1 MANHDNKH
9 VDNTDNNLGVAGWLA
24 KYFID
29 SRLTVLIILFAF
41 LAGVTAFLITPRE
54 ENPQIIVPAANI
66 IVAKPGASPDEVE
79 QLIIKPLESILQGMR
94 GVEHTYGIAT
104 DSMGIVTVQFNV
116 GEDKEDSLVK
126 LYDHIMSN
134 VDRIPPGTEQPL
146 VKPVDVDNVPILT
159 ISLSSD
165 TADDAEL
172 RAIGNRVM
180 EVLRRV
186 DGTSVSYL
194 HGGRARMINV
204 ELDLEK
210 MKSFGVSLS
219 QITDILDVTNVRS
232 SSGNLVSN
240 NTIKQVRAGGM
251 IQNADELG
259 KLVVALFKHKPVYLS
274 SIAKITDGPAELT
287 EQHRFAAGP
296 AFTGTR
302 SLNVETPAVSIA
314 IAKRSGSNAVTVADD
329 VLAKLEE
336 VRTQLIPGNVNVNI
350 TRNDGARAD
359 DAVNI
364 LLEHLAIAIATVV
377 LLLIISLGWRAA
389 AIVTMTIPLI
399 LFITLAI
406 GYVSGQ
412 SINRITLFA
421 LILSLGLLV
430 DDSIVVIENIYRHY
444 SHGTKDRIQ
453 SAIQAVAEIGRPTNL
468 ATFSVILAFLP
479 MFWVTGMMGPYM
491 APIPFYVPVAMIISL
506 AIAYTVA
513 PWAANKWLKTSA
525 NKADAHEVDHSNGIL
540 ERFYGVI
547 FKKLA
552 ARSLNRR
559 LFLLSV
565 VALLLAVFLLPVYDQ
580 VKFKMLPKN
589 NTNTFN
595 ITIDMPESSSFENT
609 DYIAREVGD
618 IVRGNPHVTNYE
630 TTVGKAGVADFNG
643 LLRGSG
649 LNKGPHVAEVRVNL
663 TDKLNRSVSSIDIV
677 QQLRPAISALA
688 RQTGANIK
696 LVEDPPGPPVRATL
710 LAELYGPD
718 YQELRRIAKEIRQEV
733 FNNTADVVDIDDSVT
748 DDVTEYEIHIDREKS
763 ALAGIP
769 AATIIKTL
777 NTFIGGYEAGTV
789 HIPGEREPV
798 AIRFQISAASRV
810 RQSDLENI
818 FFLTAQ
824 GKKILL
830 SEIAE
835 ILQRTSDKP
844 ILHKDQVPV
853 VYVTGELASTSQVYA
868 IMKMKQYL
876 DTHPLPGGVDL
887 VQNFIS
893 GPRTGEYTLRWDGEM
908 RLTLDVF
915 RDLGAA
921 FAVALI
927 LIYLVLVGYFQSFML
942 PIIVMGAI
950 PLTMIGVF
958 PGHAIMGQYFTAT
971 SMIGFIALAG
981 VVVRNSLLLIDFI
994 IEYRLSG
1001 HSLESAVFQ
1010 AGVTR
1015 LRPILLTAVAIV
1027 LGTMVMIFDPVFGGL
1042 AVSLI
1047 FGTIASTIL
1056 TLFVIPLVYLGYC
1069 RRVSPE
1075 KPLRG

>member
-1 MANHDNKH
+1 MTDP
-9 VDNTDNNLGVAGWLA
+9 NTDKENSTGIAGKLA
-24 KYFID
+24 GYFID
-29 SRLTVLIILFAF
+29 SRLTVLIIVFAF
-41 LAGVTAFLITPRE
+41 LAGITAFLVTPRE
-54 ENPQIIVPAANI
+54 ENPQIVVPAANI

-94 GVEHTYGIAT
+94 GVEHTYGIAK
-104 DSMGIVTVQFNV
+104 DSIGVVTVQFNV

-134 VDRIPPGTEQPL
+134 IDRIPPGTEQPL
-146 VKPVDVDNVPILT
+146 VKPVDVDNVAILT

-165 TADDAEL
+165 TLDDGEL
-172 RAIGNRVM
+172 RNVGSRVM

-194 HGGRARMINV
+194 HGGRPRTINV
-204 ELDLEK
+204 ELDLAK
-210 MKSFGVSLS
+210 MKSFGVSLA
-219 QITDILDVTNVRS
+219 QITAMLDATNVRS
-232 SSGNLVSN
+232 SSGALVSK

-251 IQNADELG
+251 INNADELG
-259 KLVVALFKHKPVYLS
+259 RLVVALYKHKPVYLS
-274 SIAKITDGPAELT
+274 DIATITDGPSEIT
-287 EQHRFAAGP
+287 EQHRFAAGA
-296 AFTGTR
+296 AFTGKR
-302 SLNVETPAVSIA
+302 PLNYEVPAVSIA
-314 IAKRSGSNAVTVADD
+314 IAKRSGSNAVSVAED
-329 VLAKLEE
+329 VLAKLDE
-336 VRTQLIPGNVNVNI
+336 VRDQLIPASINVNI

-359 DAVNI
+359 DAVNV
-364 LLEHLAIAIATVV
+364 LLEHLAIAISTVV
-377 LLLIISLGWRAA
+377 LLLIFSLGWRAA

-430 DDSIVVIENIYRHY
+430 DDSIVVIENIFRHY
-444 SHGTKDRIQ
+444 SHGTKDRIR
-453 SAIQAVAEIGRPTNL
+453 SAVRAVNEIGRPTNL

-491 APIPFYVPVAMIISL
+491 APIPFYVPVAMIVSL

-513 PWAANKWLKTSA
+513 PWAANKWLKTAATDSA
-525 NKADAHEVDHSNGIL
+525 THETDHSSGLL
-540 ERFYGVI
+540 ERIYGAA

-552 ARSLNRR
+552 AKSLNRR
-559 LFLLSV
+559 LFLLAV
-565 VALLLAVFLLPVYDQ
+565 VGLLFAVFLLPVYDH

-595 ITIDMPESSSFENT
+595 ITIDMPESSSLENT
-609 DYIAREVGD
+609 DRIARQVGD
-618 IVRGNPHVTNYE
+618 IVRANPHVMNYE
-630 TTVGKAGVADFNG
+630 TTIGKSGVVDFNG

-649 LNKGPHVAEVRVNL
+649 LNKGSHVAEVRVNL
-663 TDKLNRSVSSIDIV
+663 TDKLSRKVSSIEIV
-677 QQLRPAISALA
+677 QQLRPAIAELA
-688 RQTGANIK
+688 AKTGANIK

-710 LAELYGPD
+710 LAEIYGPD
-718 YQELRRIAKEIRQEV
+718 YEELRRIAKEIRHEV
-733 FNNTADVVDIDDSVT
+733 FDNTADVVDIDDSVT
-748 DDVTEYEIHIDREKS
+748 DDVTEFEIHIDREKS

-769 AATIIKTL
+769 AARITRTL
-777 NTFIGGYEAGTV
+777 NTFIGGYAAGTV
-789 HIPGEREPV
+789 HIKGEREPV
-798 AIRFQISAASRV
+798 AIRFQIPAADRV
-810 RQSDLENI
+810 QQSDLDNI
-818 FFLTAQ
+818 FLLTAQ
-824 GKKILL
+824 GKKIRL

-835 ILQRTSDKP
+835 IREQIADKP

-853 VYVTGELASTSQVYA
+853 VYVSGELASTSQVYA

-876 DTHPLPGGVDL
+876 DAHPLPADIEL
-887 VQNFIS
+887 VQNFINA
-893 GPRTGEYTLRWDGEM
+893 PKTGEYTLRWDGEM

-915 RDLGAA
+915 RDLGTA

-981 VVVRNSLLLIDFI
+981 IVVRNSLLLIDFI
-994 IEYRLSG
+994 IEYRRAG
-1001 HSLESAVFQ
+1001 HSLEEAVLQ
-1010 AGVTR
+1010 AGITR
-1015 LRPILLTAVAIV
+1015 LRPILLTAIAIV

-1042 AVSLI
+1042 AISLI
-1047 FGTIASTIL
+1047 YGTIASTVL

>member
-1 MANHDNKH
+1 MTNPIKDEE
-9 VDNTDNNLGVAGWLA
+9 VDTGVAGKLA
-24 KYFID
+24 AYFIE
-29 SRLTVLIILFAF
+29 SRLTILIIVFAF
-41 LAGVTAFLITPRE
+41 LAGITAFLITPRE

-104 DSMGIVTVQFNV
+104 DSMGIVTVQFKV
-116 GEDKEDSLVK
+116 GEDKEDALVK

-134 VDRIPPGTEQPL
+134 IDRIPPGTEQPL
-146 VKPVDVDNVPILT
+146 IKPVDVDNVPILT

-165 TADDAEL
+165 TVDDGEL
-172 RAIGNRVM
+172 RNIGNRVM

-194 HGGRARMINV
+194 HGGRPRTINV
-204 ELDLEK
+204 ELDLKK
-210 MKSFGVSLS
+210 MKSLGVSLS
-219 QITDILDVTNVRS
+219 QITDMLDSTNVRS
-232 SSGNLVSN
+232 STGTLVNN
-240 NTIKQVRAGGM
+240 NTVKRVRAGGM
-251 IQNADELG
+251 LSNADELG
-259 KLVVALFKHKPVYLS
+259 KLVVALYKHKPVYLS
-274 SIAKITDGPAELT
+274 DIATITDGPAEIT
-287 EQHRFAAGP
+287 EQHRFAAGA
-296 AFTGTR
+296 AFTGKR
-302 SLNVETPAVSIA
+302 PLNYEVPAVSIA
-314 IAKRSGSNAVTVADD
+314 IAKRSGSNAVSVAED
-329 VLAKLEE
+329 VLAKLDE
-336 VRTQLIPGNVNVNI
+336 VREQLIPANINVNI

-359 DAVNI
+359 DAVNV
-364 LLEHLAIAIATVV
+364 LLEHLAIAISTVV
-377 LLLIISLGWRAA
+377 LLLIFSLGWRAA

-399 LFITLAI
+399 MFITLAI

-430 DDSIVVIENIYRHY
+430 DDSIVVIENIFRHY
-444 SHGTKDRIQ
+444 SHGTKDRIR
-453 SAIQAVAEIGRPTNL
+453 SAVEAVNEIGRPTNL
-468 ATFSVILAFLP
+468 ATFTVILAFLP

-491 APIPFYVPVAMIISL
+491 APIPFYVPVAMIVSL

-513 PWAANKWLKTSA
+513 PWAAKKWLKVADTKTSTHA
-525 NKADAHEVDHSNGIL
+525 TDHSNGLL
-540 ERFYGVI
+540 ERIYGAL

-552 ARSLNRR
+552 AKSLYRR
-559 LFLLSV
+559 LFLLSIV
-565 VALLLAVFLLPVYDQ
+565 GLLFAVFLLPVYDQ

-595 ITIDMPESSSFENT
+595 ITIDMPENSSLENT
-609 DYIAREVGD
+609 DRVARKLGD
-618 IVRGNPHVTNYE
+618 IVRANPHVINYE
-630 TTVGKAGVADFNG
+630 TTIGKSGVADFNG
-643 LLRGSG
+643 LLRGTG
-649 LNKGPHVAEVRVNL
+649 LNTGSHIAEIRVNL
-663 TDKLNRSVSSIDIV
+663 TDKLGRKVSSIDIV
-677 QQLRPAISALA
+677 QQLRPAVAELA
-688 RQTGANIK
+688 RETGANIK
-696 LVEDPPGPPVRATL
+696 LIEDPPGPPVRATL

-718 YQELRRIAKEIRQEV
+718 YQELRRIAKEIRHEV
-733 FNNTADVVDIDDSVT
+733 FDKTADVVDVDDSIT
-748 DDVTEYEIHIDREKS
+748 DDVTEFEIHINREKS

-769 AATIIKTL
+769 AARIIRTL

-789 HIPGEREPV
+789 HIKGEREPV
-798 AIRFQISAASRV
+798 SIRFQISAANRV
-810 RQSDLENI
+810 QQSDLDNI
-818 FFLTAQ
+818 FLLTAQ
-824 GKKILL
+824 GKKIRL

-835 ILQRTSDKP
+835 IREGLADKP

-868 IMKMKQYL
+868 VMKMKQYL
-876 DTHPLPGGVDL
+876 DTHPLPGDMEL
-887 VQNFIS
+887 VQNFINA
-893 GPRTGEYTLRWDGEM
+893 PKTGEYTLRWDGEM

-915 RDLGAA
+915 RDLGTA

-994 IEYRLSG
+994 IEYRRTG
-1001 HSLESAVFQ
+1001 HSLEQAVLQ

-1015 LRPILLTAVAIV
+1015 LRPILLTAIAIV

-1056 TLFVIPLVYLGYC
+1056 TLFVVPLVYLGYC
-1069 RRVSPE
+1069 KRISPE
-1075 KPLRG
+1075 KPLKG

>member
-1 MANHDNKH
+1 MTNNE
-9 VDNTDNNLGVAGWLA
+9 NRDNNPGVAGKLA

-29 SRLTVLIILFAF
+29 SRLTVLIIIFAF
-41 LAGVTAFLITPRE
+41 LAGITAFLITPRE

-66 IVAKPGASPDEVE
+66 IVAKPGATPDEVE

-104 DSMGIVTVQFNV
+104 DSMGVVTVQFNV

-134 VDRIPPGTEQPL
+134 IDRIPPGTEQPL
-146 VKPVDVDNVPILT
+146 VKPVDVDNVPILS

-165 TADDAEL
+165 TIDDAEL
-172 RAIGNRVM
+172 RRVGNRVM

-194 HGGRARMINV
+194 HGGRPRTINV
-204 ELDLEK
+204 ELELEK

-219 QITDILDVTNVRS
+219 QITDVLDATNVRS
-232 SSGNLVSN
+232 SSGTLVSN

-251 IQNADELG
+251 LQNADDLG
-259 KLVVALFKHKPVYLS
+259 KLVVALYKHKPVYLS
-274 SIAKITDGPAELT
+274 NIATITDGPAEIT

-296 AFTGTR
+296 AFSGIR
-302 SLNVETPAVSIA
+302 PLNYEIPAVSIA
-314 IAKRSGSNAVTVADD
+314 IAKRSGSNAVTVAED
-329 VLAKLEE
+329 VLAKLDEI
-336 VRTQLIPGNVNVNI
+336 RSQLIPADINVNV

-359 DAVNI
+359 AAVNI

-377 LLLIISLGWRAA
+377 LLLIVSIGWRAA

-406 GYVSGQ
+406 GYVADQ

-444 SHGTKDRIQ
+444 SHGTEDRIR
-453 SAIQAVAEIGRPTNL
+453 SAIHAVSEIGRPTNL
-468 ATFSVILAFLP
+468 ATFAVILAFLP

-491 APIPFYVPVAMIISL
+491 APIPFYVPVAMIVSL

-525 NKADAHEVDHSNGIL
+525 DGKSSHEVDHSNGIP
-540 ERFYGVI
+540 ERVYGAI
-547 FKKLA
+547 FKTLA
-552 ARSLNRR
+552 AKPLNRR
-559 LFLLSV
+559 LFLLAV

-595 ITIDMPESSSFENT
+595 ITIDMPESSSLENT
-609 DYIAREVGD
+609 DSVAWRVGD
-618 IVRGNPHVTNYE
+618 IVRDNPHVINYE
-630 TTVGKAGVADFNG
+630 TTIGKTGVADFNG
-643 LLRGSG
+643 LLRGTG
-649 LNKGPHVAEVRVNL
+649 LNKGAHVAEVRVNL
-663 TDKLNRSVSSIDIV
+663 TDKLSRSVSSIDIV
-677 QQLRPAISALA
+677 QQLRPAILDLA
-688 RQTGANIK
+688 TITGANIK

-718 YQELRRIAKEIRQEV
+718 YDELRRIAKEIRKEV
-733 FNNTADVVDIDDSVT
+733 FDNTADVVDVDDSVT
-748 DDVTEYEIHIDREKS
+748 DDVTEYEIHINREKS

-769 AATIIKTL
+769 AARIIRAL
-777 NTFIGGYEAGTV
+777 NTFIGGFEAGTV
-789 HIPGEREPV
+789 HIAGEREPV
-798 AIRFQISAASRV
+798 AIRFQISASNRV
-810 RQSDLENI
+810 QQTDLENI

-824 GKKILL
+824 GKKIQL

-835 ILQRTSDKP
+835 VRERIADKP

-868 IMKMKQYL
+868 IMKMKNYL
-876 DTHPLPGGVDL
+876 DTHPLPGGIDL
-887 VQNFIS
+887 VQNFVS
-893 GPRTGEYTLRWDGEM
+893 GPKTGEYTLRWDGEM

-994 IEYRLSG
+994 IEYRRSG
-1001 HSLESAVFQ
+1001 HALEQAVFQ
-1010 AGVTR
+1010 AGITR
-1015 LRPILLTAVAIV
+1015 LRPILLTAIAIV

-1047 FGTIASTIL
+1047 FGTVASTIL

-1069 RRVSPE
+1069 RRISPD

>member
-1 MANHDNKH
+1 MTNNE
-9 VDNTDNNLGVAGWLA
+9 NIDNNLGVAGKLA
-24 KYFID
+24 KFFID
-29 SRLTVLIILFAF
+29 SRLTVLIIIFAF
-41 LAGVTAFLITPRE
+41 LAGITAFLITPRE

-66 IVAKPGASPDEVE
+66 IVAKPGATPDEVE

-104 DSMGIVTVQFNV
+104 DSMGVVTVQFNV

-134 VDRIPPGTEQPL
+134 IDRIPPGTEQPL

-165 TADDAEL
+165 TIDDGEL
-172 RAIGNRVM
+172 RRVGNRVM

-194 HGGRARMINV
+194 HGGRPRTINV
-204 ELDLEK
+204 ELELDK
-210 MKSFGVSLS
+210 MKSLGVSLS
-219 QITDILDVTNVRS
+219 QITDILDATNVRS
-232 SSGNLVSN
+232 SSGTLVKN
-240 NTIKQVRAGGM
+240 NTVRQVRAGGM
-251 IQNADELG
+251 LQNADDLG
-259 KLVVALFKHKPVYLS
+259 KLVVALYKHKPVYLGD
-274 SIAKITDGPAELT
+274 IATITDGPAEIT

-296 AFTGTR
+296 AFSGTR
-302 SLNVETPAVSIA
+302 PLNYESPAVSIA
-314 IAKRSGSNAVTVADD
+314 IAKRSGSNAVTVAED
-329 VLAKLEE
+329 VLKKLDEIHS
-336 VRTQLIPGNVNVNI
+336 QIIPAGINVNI
-350 TRNDGARAD
+350 TRDDGARANA
-359 DAVNI
+359 AVNI

-406 GYVSGQ
+406 GYVADQ

-444 SHGTKDRIQ
+444 SHGTKDRMR
-453 SAIQAVAEIGRPTNL
+453 SAIHAVSEIGRPTNL
-468 ATFSVILAFLP
+468 ATFAVILAFLP

-491 APIPFYVPVAMIISL
+491 APIPFYVPVAMIVSL

-525 NKADAHEVDHSNGIL
+525 DAASSHAIDHSNGVP
-540 ERFYGVI
+540 ERLYGAI

-552 ARSLNRR
+552 AKPLNRR
-559 LFLLSV
+559 LFLLAV

-595 ITIDMPESSSFENT
+595 ITIDMPESSSLENT
-609 DYIAREVGD
+609 DRVARLVGD
-618 IVRGNPHVTNYE
+618 IVRGNPHVINYE
-630 TTVGKAGVADFNG
+630 TTIGKSGVADFNG

-649 LNKGPHVAEVRVNL
+649 LNKGAHVAEVRVNL

-677 QQLRPAISALA
+677 QQLRPAILDLA
-688 RQTGANIK
+688 TKTGANIK

-718 YQELRRIAKEIRQEV
+718 YEELRRIAKEIRQEV
-733 FNNTADVVDIDDSVT
+733 FNNTADVVDVDDSVT
-748 DDVTEYEIHIDREKS
+748 DDVTEYEIHINREKS

-769 AATIIKTL
+769 AARITRAL
-777 NTFIGGYEAGTV
+777 NTFIGGFSAGTV

-798 AIRFQISAASRV
+798 AIRFQISASNRV
-810 RQSDLENI
+810 QQSDLENI

-824 GKKILL
+824 GKKIQL

-835 ILQRTSDKP
+835 VRERIADKP
-844 ILHKDQVPV
+844 IFHKDQVPV
-853 VYVTGELASTSQVYA
+853 VYVTGELASTSQIYA
-868 IMKMKQYL
+868 IMKMKNYL
-876 DTHPLPGGVDL
+876 DSHPLPGGIDL

-893 GPRTGEYTLRWDGEM
+893 GPKTGEYTLRWDGEM

-981 VVVRNSLLLIDFI
+981 IVVRNSLLLIDFI
-994 IEYRLSG
+994 IEYRRAG
-1001 HSLESAVFQ
+1001 HSLEKAVFQ

-1015 LRPILLTAVAIV
+1015 LRPILLTAIAIV

-1047 FGTIASTIL
+1047 FGTVASTIL

>member
-1 MANHDNKH
+1 MTNNE
-9 VDNTDNNLGVAGWLA
+9 NRDNNPGVAGKLA

-29 SRLTVLIILFAF
+29 SRLTVLIIIFAF
-41 LAGVTAFLITPRE
+41 LAGITAFLITPRE

-66 IVAKPGASPDEVE
+66 IVAKPGATPDEVE

-104 DSMGIVTVQFNV
+104 DSMGVVTVQFNV

-134 VDRIPPGTEQPL
+134 IDRIPPGTEQPL
-146 VKPVDVDNVPILT
+146 VKPVDVDNVPILS

-165 TADDAEL
+165 TIDDAEL
-172 RAIGNRVM
+172 RRVGNRVM

-194 HGGRARMINV
+194 HGGRPRTINV
-204 ELDLEK
+204 ELELEK

-219 QITDILDVTNVRS
+219 QITDVLDATNVRS
-232 SSGNLVSN
+232 SSGTLVSN
-240 NTIKQVRAGGM
+240 NTVRQVRAGGM
-251 IQNADELG
+251 LQNADDLG
-259 KLVVALFKHKPVYLS
+259 KLVVALYKHKPVYLS
-274 SIAKITDGPAELT
+274 NIATITDGPAEIT

-296 AFTGTR
+296 AFSGIR
-302 SLNVETPAVSIA
+302 PLNYEIPAVSIA
-314 IAKRSGSNAVTVADD
+314 IAKRSGSNAVTVAED
-329 VLAKLEE
+329 VLAKLDEI
-336 VRTQLIPGNVNVNI
+336 RSQLIPADINVNV

-359 DAVNI
+359 AAVNI

-377 LLLIISLGWRAA
+377 LLLIVSIGWRAA

-406 GYVSGQ
+406 GYVADQ

-444 SHGTKDRIQ
+444 SHGTEDRIR
-453 SAIQAVAEIGRPTNL
+453 SAIHAVSEIGRPTNL
-468 ATFSVILAFLP
+468 ATFAVILAFLP

-491 APIPFYVPVAMIISL
+491 APIPFYVPVAMIVSL

-525 NKADAHEVDHSNGIL
+525 DGKSSHEVDHSNGIP
-540 ERFYGVI
+540 ERVYGAI
-547 FKKLA
+547 FKTLA
-552 ARSLNRR
+552 AKPLNRR
-559 LFLLSV
+559 LFLLAV

-595 ITIDMPESSSFENT
+595 ITIDMPESSSLENT
-609 DYIAREVGD
+609 DSVARRVGD
-618 IVRGNPHVTNYE
+618 IVRDNPHVINYE
-630 TTVGKAGVADFNG
+630 TTIGKTGVADFNG
-643 LLRGSG
+643 LLRGTG
-649 LNKGPHVAEVRVNL
+649 LIKGAHVAEVRVNL
-663 TDKLNRSVSSIDIV
+663 TDKLSRSVSSIDIV
-677 QQLRPAISALA
+677 QQLRPAILDLA
-688 RQTGANIK
+688 TITGANIK

-718 YQELRRIAKEIRQEV
+718 YDELRRIAKEIRKEV
-733 FNNTADVVDIDDSVT
+733 FDNTADVVDVDDSVT
-748 DDVTEYEIHIDREKS
+748 DDVTEYEIHINREKS

-769 AATIIKTL
+769 AARIIRAL
-777 NTFIGGYEAGTV
+777 NTFIGGFEAGTV
-789 HIPGEREPV
+789 HIAGEREPV
-798 AIRFQISAASRV
+798 AIRFQISASNRV
-810 RQSDLENI
+810 QQTDLENI

-824 GKKILL
+824 GKKIQL

-835 ILQRTSDKP
+835 VRERIADKP

-868 IMKMKQYL
+868 IMKMKNYL
-876 DTHPLPGGVDL
+876 DTHPLPGGIDL
-887 VQNFIS
+887 VQNFVS
-893 GPRTGEYTLRWDGEM
+893 GPKTGEYTLRWDGEM

-994 IEYRLSG
+994 IEYRRSG
-1001 HSLESAVFQ
+1001 HGLEQAVFQ
-1010 AGVTR
+1010 AGITR
-1015 LRPILLTAVAIV
+1015 LRPILLTAIAIV

-1047 FGTIASTIL
+1047 FGTVASTIL

-1069 RRVSPE
+1069 RRISPD

>member
-1 MANHDNKH
+1 MANPINDKEI
-9 VDNTDNNLGVAGWLA
+9 NTGIAGKLA
-24 KYFID
+24 GYFID
-29 SRLTVLIILFAF
+29 SRLTILIIVFAF
-41 LAGVTAFLITPRE
+41 LAGITAFLITPRE

-104 DSMGIVTVQFNV
+104 DSMGIVTVQFKV
-116 GEDKEDSLVK
+116 GEDKEDALVK

-134 VDRIPPGTEQPL
+134 IDRIPPGTEQPL

-165 TADDAEL
+165 TVDDGEL
-172 RAIGNRVM
+172 RNIGNRVM

-194 HGGRARMINV
+194 HGGRPRTINV
-204 ELDLEK
+204 ELDLKK
-210 MKSFGVSLS
+210 MKSLGVSLS
-219 QITDILDVTNVRS
+219 QITDMLDATNVRS
-232 SSGNLVSN
+232 SSGTLVSQ
-240 NTIKQVRAGGM
+240 NTVKRVRAGGM
-251 IQNADELG
+251 LNNADELS
-259 KLVVALFKHKPVYLS
+259 KLVVALYKHKPVYLS
-274 SIAKITDGPAELT
+274 DIASITDGPAEIT
-287 EQHRFAAGP
+287 EQHRFAAGA
-296 AFTGTR
+296 AFTGKR
-302 SLNVETPAVSIA
+302 PLNYEVPAVTIA
-314 IAKRSGSNAVTVADD
+314 IAKRSGSNAVSVAED
-329 VLAKLEE
+329 VLAKLDE
-336 VRTQLIPGNVNVNI
+336 VREQLIPANINVNI

-359 DAVNI
+359 DAVNV
-364 LLEHLAIAIATVV
+364 LLEHLAIAISTVV
-377 LLLIISLGWRAA
+377 LLLIFSLGWRAA

-399 LFITLAI
+399 MFITLAI

-430 DDSIVVIENIYRHY
+430 DDSIVVIENIFRHY
-444 SHGTKDRIQ
+444 SQGTKDRIR
-453 SAIQAVAEIGRPTNL
+453 SAIDAVNEIGRPTNL
-468 ATFSVILAFLP
+468 ATFTVILAFLP

-491 APIPFYVPVAMIISL
+491 APIPFYVPVAMIVSL

-513 PWAANKWLKTSA
+513 PWAANKWLKVSDTKTST
-525 NKADAHEVDHSNGIL
+525 HETDHSNGLL
-540 ERFYGVI
+540 ERIYGAM

-552 ARSLNRR
+552 AKSLYRR

-565 VALLLAVFLLPVYDQ
+565 VGLLFAVFLLPVYDQ

-595 ITIDMPESSSFENT
+595 ITIDMPENSSLENT
-609 DYIAREVGD
+609 DRVARKLGD
-618 IVRGNPHVTNYE
+618 IVRTNPHVINYE
-630 TTVGKAGVADFNG
+630 TTIGKSGVADFNG
-643 LLRGSG
+643 LLRGTG
-649 LNKGPHVAEVRVNL
+649 LNKGSHVAELRVNL
-663 TDKLNRSVSSIDIV
+663 TDKLGRKVSSIDIV
-677 QQLRPAISALA
+677 QQLRPAVAELA
-688 RQTGANIK
+688 TETGANIK

-718 YQELRRIAKEIRQEV
+718 YEELRRIAKEIRHEV
-733 FNNTADVVDIDDSVT
+733 FDNTADVVDIDDSVT
-748 DDVTEYEIHIDREKS
+748 DDVTEFEIHINREKS

-769 AATIIKTL
+769 AARIIRTL

-789 HIPGEREPV
+789 HIKGEREPV
-798 AIRFQISAASRV
+798 AIRFQISAANRV
-810 RQSDLENI
+810 QQSDLDNI
-818 FFLTAQ
+818 FLLTAQ
-824 GKKILL
+824 GKKIRL

-835 ILQRTSDKP
+835 IREHIADKP

-853 VYVTGELASTSQVYA
+853 VYVSGELASTSQVYA
-868 IMKMKQYL
+868 VMKMKQYL
-876 DTHPLPGGVDL
+876 DTHPLPGDIEL
-887 VQNFIS
+887 VQNFINA
-893 GPRTGEYTLRWDGEM
+893 PITGEYTLRWDGEM

-994 IEYRLSG
+994 IEYRRAG
-1001 HSLESAVFQ
+1001 HSLEQAVLQ

-1015 LRPILLTAVAIV
+1015 LRPILLTAIAIV

-1056 TLFVIPLVYLGYC
+1056 TLFVVPLVYLGYC
-1069 RRVSPE
+1069 KRISPE
-1075 KPLRG
+1075 KPLKG

>member
-1 MANHDNKH
+1 MTNNENK
-9 VDNTDNNLGVAGWLA
+9 DNNPGVAGKLA

-29 SRLTVLIILFAF
+29 SRLTVLIIIFAF
-41 LAGVTAFLITPRE
+41 LAGITAFLITPRE

-66 IVAKPGASPDEVE
+66 IVAKPGATPDEVE

-104 DSMGIVTVQFNV
+104 DSMGVVTVQFNV

-134 VDRIPPGTEQPL
+134 IDRIPPGTEQPL
-146 VKPVDVDNVPILT
+146 VKPVDVDNVPILS

-165 TADDAEL
+165 TIDDAEL
-172 RAIGNRVM
+172 RRVGNRVM

-194 HGGRARMINV
+194 HGGRPRTINV
-204 ELDLEK
+204 ELELEK

-219 QITDILDVTNVRS
+219 QITDVLDATNVRS
-232 SSGNLVSN
+232 SSGTLVSN

-251 IQNADELG
+251 LQNADDLG
-259 KLVVALFKHKPVYLS
+259 KLVVALYKHKPVYLS
-274 SIAKITDGPAELT
+274 NIATITDGPAEIT

-296 AFTGTR
+296 AFSGIR
-302 SLNVETPAVSIA
+302 PLNYEIPAVSIA
-314 IAKRSGSNAVTVADD
+314 IAKRSGSNAVTVAED
-329 VLAKLEE
+329 VLAKLDEI
-336 VRTQLIPGNVNVNI
+336 RSQLIPADINVNV

-359 DAVNI
+359 AAVNI

-377 LLLIISLGWRAA
+377 LLLIISIGWRAA

-406 GYVSGQ
+406 GYVAGQ

-444 SHGTKDRIQ
+444 SHGTENRIR
-453 SAIQAVAEIGRPTNL
+453 SAIHAVSEIGRPTNL
-468 ATFSVILAFLP
+468 ATFAVILAFLP

-491 APIPFYVPVAMIISL
+491 APIPFYVPVAMIVSL

-525 NKADAHEVDHSNGIL
+525 DGKSSHEVDHSNGIP
-540 ERFYGVI
+540 ERLYGAA
-547 FKKLA
+547 FKTLA
-552 ARSLNRR
+552 AKPLNRR
-559 LFLLSV
+559 LFLLAV

-595 ITIDMPESSSFENT
+595 ITIDMPESSSLENT
-609 DYIAREVGD
+609 DSVARRVGD
-618 IVRGNPHVTNYE
+618 IVRDNPHVINYE
-630 TTVGKAGVADFNG
+630 TTIGKTGVADFNG
-643 LLRGSG
+643 LLRGTG
-649 LNKGPHVAEVRVNL
+649 LNKGAHVAEVRVNL
-663 TDKLNRSVSSIDIV
+663 TDKLSRSVSSIDIV
-677 QQLRPAISALA
+677 QQLRPAILDLA
-688 RQTGANIK
+688 TITGANIK

-718 YQELRRIAKEIRQEV
+718 YEELRRIAKEIRKEV
-733 FNNTADVVDIDDSVT
+733 FDNTADVVDVDDSVT
-748 DDVTEYEIHIDREKS
+748 DDVTEYEIHINREKS

-769 AATIIKTL
+769 AARIIRAL
-777 NTFIGGYEAGTV
+777 NTFIGGFEAGTV
-789 HIPGEREPV
+789 HIAGEREPV
-798 AIRFQISAASRV
+798 AIRFQISASNRV
-810 RQSDLENI
+810 QQTDLENI

-824 GKKILL
+824 GKKIQL

-835 ILQRTSDKP
+835 VRERIADKP
-844 ILHKDQVPV
+844 IFHKDQVPV

-868 IMKMKQYL
+868 IMKMKNYL
-876 DTHPLPGGVDL
+876 DTHPLPGGIDL
-887 VQNFIS
+887 VQNFVS
-893 GPRTGEYTLRWDGEM
+893 GPKTGEYTLRWDGEM

-994 IEYRLSG
+994 IEYRRSG
-1001 HSLESAVFQ
+1001 HGLEQAVFQ
-1010 AGVTR
+1010 AGITR
-1015 LRPILLTAVAIV
+1015 LRPILLTAIAIV

-1047 FGTIASTIL
+1047 FGTVASTIL

-1069 RRVSPE
+1069 RRISPD

>member
-1 MANHDNKH
+1 MTKNDNI
-9 VDNTDNNLGVAGWLA
+9 DNNPGIAGQLA

-29 SRLTVLIILFAF
+29 SRLTVLIIIFAF
-41 LAGVTAFLITPRE
+41 LAGITAFLITPRE

-104 DSMGIVTVQFNV
+104 DSMGVVTVQFNV

-134 VDRIPPGTEQPL
+134 IDRIPPGTEQPL

-165 TADDAEL
+165 TIEDGEL
-172 RAIGNRVM
+172 RRVGNRVM

-194 HGGRARMINV
+194 HGGRPRTINV
-204 ELDLEK
+204 ELELDK

-219 QITDILDVTNVRS
+219 QITDVLDATNVRS
-232 SSGNLVSN
+232 SSGTLVSN
-240 NTIKQVRAGGM
+240 NTVKQVRAGGM
-251 IQNADELG
+251 LQNADDLG
-259 KLVVALFKHKPVYLS
+259 KLVVALYQHKPVYLS
-274 SIAKITDGPAELT
+274 DIATITDGPAEIT
-287 EQHRFAAGP
+287 QQHRFAAGP
-296 AFTGTR
+296 AFSGTR
-302 SLNVETPAVSIA
+302 PLNYETPAVSIA
-314 IAKRSGSNAVTVADD
+314 IAKRSGSNAVTVAED
-329 VLAKLEE
+329 VLEKLDEI
-336 VRTQLIPGNVNVNI
+336 RSQIIPADINVNI

-359 DAVNI
+359 AAVNT

-377 LLLIISLGWRAA
+377 LLLIFSLGWRAA

-406 GYVSGQ
+406 GYVADQ

-444 SHGTKDRIQ
+444 SHGTKDRIR
-453 SAIQAVAEIGRPTNL
+453 SAIHAVSEIGRPTNL
-468 ATFSVILAFLP
+468 ATFAVILAFLP

-491 APIPFYVPVAMIISL
+491 APIPFYVPVAMIVSL
-506 AIAYTVA
+506 VIAYTVA

-525 NKADAHEVDHSNGIL
+525 DGKSSHEVDHSNGVP
-540 ERFYGVI
+540 ERLYGAI
-547 FKKLA
+547 FKTLA
-552 ARSLNRR
+552 AKPLNRR
-559 LFLLSV
+559 LFLLAV

-595 ITIDMPESSSFENT
+595 ITIDMPESSSLENT
-609 DYIAREVGD
+609 DRIARLVGD
-618 IVRGNPHVTNYE
+618 IVRGNPHVINYE
-630 TTVGKAGVADFNG
+630 TTIGKSGVADFNG

-649 LNKGPHVAEVRVNL
+649 LNKGAHIAEVRVNL
-663 TDKLNRSVSSIDIV
+663 TDKLSRSVSSIDIV
-677 QQLRPAISALA
+677 QQLRPAILDLA
-688 RQTGANIK
+688 TTTGANIK

-718 YQELRRIAKEIRQEV
+718 YEQLRRIAKEIRQQV
-733 FNNTADVVDIDDSVT
+733 FDNTADVVDVDDSVT
-748 DDVTEYEIHIDREKS
+748 DDVTEYEIHINREKS

-769 AATIIKTL
+769 AARITRAL
-777 NTFIGGYEAGTV
+777 NTFIGGFEAGTV

-798 AIRFQISAASRV
+798 AIRFQISASNRV
-810 RQSDLENI
+810 QQADLENI

-824 GKKILL
+824 GKKIQL

-835 ILQRTSDKP
+835 VHERIADKP

-853 VYVTGELASTSQVYA
+853 VYVTGELASTSQIYA
-868 IMKMKQYL
+868 IMKMKKYL
-876 DTHPLPGGVDL
+876 DTHPLPGGIDL
-887 VQNFIS
+887 VQNFVS
-893 GPRTGEYTLRWDGEM
+893 GPKTGEYTLRWDGEM

-921 FAVALI
+921 FAVALV

-981 VVVRNSLLLIDFI
+981 IVVRNSLLLIDFI
-994 IEYRLSG
+994 IEYRRAG
-1001 HSLESAVFQ
+1001 HSLEEAVFQ

-1015 LRPILLTAVAIV
+1015 LRPILLTAIAIV

-1047 FGTIASTIL
+1047 FGTVASTIL

>member
-1 MANHDNKH
+1 MTKNDNI
-9 VDNTDNNLGVAGWLA
+9 DNNPGIAGQLA

-29 SRLTVLIILFAF
+29 SRLTVLIIIFAF
-41 LAGVTAFLITPRE
+41 LAGITAFLITPRE

-104 DSMGIVTVQFNV
+104 DSMGVVTVQFNV

-134 VDRIPPGTEQPL
+134 IDRIPPGTEQPL

-165 TADDAEL
+165 TIEDGEL
-172 RAIGNRVM
+172 RRVGNRVM

-194 HGGRARMINV
+194 HGGRPRTINV
-204 ELDLEK
+204 ELELDK

-219 QITDILDVTNVRS
+219 QITDVLDATNVRS
-232 SSGNLVSN
+232 SSGTLVSK
-240 NTIKQVRAGGM
+240 NTVKQVRAGGM
-251 IQNADELG
+251 LQNADDLG
-259 KLVVALFKHKPVYLS
+259 KLVVALYQHKPVYLS
-274 SIAKITDGPAELT
+274 DIASITDGPAEIT
-287 EQHRFAAGP
+287 QQHRFAAGP
-296 AFTGTR
+296 AFSGTR
-302 SLNVETPAVSIA
+302 PLNYETPAVSIA
-314 IAKRSGSNAVTVADD
+314 IAKRSGSNAVTVAED
-329 VLAKLEE
+329 VLEKLDEI
-336 VRTQLIPGNVNVNI
+336 RSQIIPADINVNI

-359 DAVNI
+359 AAVNT

-377 LLLIISLGWRAA
+377 LLLIFSLGWRAA

-406 GYVSGQ
+406 GYVADQ

-444 SHGTKDRIQ
+444 SHGTKDRIR
-453 SAIQAVAEIGRPTNL
+453 SAIHAVSEIGRPTNL
-468 ATFSVILAFLP
+468 ATFAVILAFLP

-491 APIPFYVPVAMIISL
+491 APIPFYVPVAMIVSL

-525 NKADAHEVDHSNGIL
+525 DGKSSHEVDHSNGVP
-540 ERFYGVI
+540 ERLYGAI
-547 FKKLA
+547 FKTLA
-552 ARSLNRR
+552 AKPLNRR
-559 LFLLSV
+559 LFLLAV

-595 ITIDMPESSSFENT
+595 ITIDMPESSSLENT
-609 DYIAREVGD
+609 DRIARLVGD
-618 IVRGNPHVTNYE
+618 IVRGNPHVINYE
-630 TTVGKAGVADFNG
+630 TTIGKSGVADFNG

-649 LNKGPHVAEVRVNL
+649 LNKGAHIAEVRVNL
-663 TDKLNRSVSSIDIV
+663 TDKLSRSVSSIDIV
-677 QQLRPAISALA
+677 QQLRPAILDLA
-688 RQTGANIK
+688 TTTGANIK

-718 YQELRRIAKEIRQEV
+718 YEQLRRIAKEIRQQV
-733 FNNTADVVDIDDSVT
+733 FDNTADVVDVDDSVT
-748 DDVTEYEIHIDREKS
+748 DDVTEYEIHINREKS

-769 AATIIKTL
+769 AARITRAL
-777 NTFIGGYEAGTV
+777 NTFIGGFEAGTV

-798 AIRFQISAASRV
+798 AIRFQISASNRV
-810 RQSDLENI
+810 QQADLENI

-824 GKKILL
+824 GKKIQL

-835 ILQRTSDKP
+835 VRERIADKP

-868 IMKMKQYL
+868 IMKMKKYL
-876 DTHPLPGGVDL
+876 DTHPLPGGIDL
-887 VQNFIS
+887 VQNFVS
-893 GPRTGEYTLRWDGEM
+893 GPKTGEYTLRWDGEM

-921 FAVALI
+921 FAVALV

-981 VVVRNSLLLIDFI
+981 IVVRNSLLLIDFI
-994 IEYRLSG
+994 IEYRRAG
-1001 HSLESAVFQ
+1001 HSLEEAVFQ

-1015 LRPILLTAVAIV
+1015 LRPILLTAIAIV

-1047 FGTIASTIL
+1047 FGTVASTIL

>member
-1 MANHDNKH
+1 MTNNE
-9 VDNTDNNLGVAGWLA
+9 NRDNNPGVAGKLA

-29 SRLTVLIILFAF
+29 SRLTVLIIIFAF
-41 LAGVTAFLITPRE
+41 LAGITAFLITPRE

-66 IVAKPGASPDEVE
+66 IVAKPGATPDEVE

-104 DSMGIVTVQFNV
+104 DSMGVVTVQFNV

-134 VDRIPPGTEQPL
+134 IDRIPPGTEQPL
-146 VKPVDVDNVPILT
+146 VKPVDVDNVPILS

-165 TADDAEL
+165 TIDDAEL
-172 RAIGNRVM
+172 RRVGNRVM

-194 HGGRARMINV
+194 HGGRPRTINV
-204 ELDLEK
+204 ELELEK

-219 QITDILDVTNVRS
+219 QITDVLDATNVRS
-232 SSGNLVSN
+232 SSGTLVSN
-240 NTIKQVRAGGM
+240 NTVRQVRAGGM
-251 IQNADELG
+251 LQNADDLG
-259 KLVVALFKHKPVYLS
+259 KLVVALYKHKPVYLS
-274 SIAKITDGPAELT
+274 NIATITDGPAEIT

-296 AFTGTR
+296 AFSGIR
-302 SLNVETPAVSIA
+302 PLNYEIPAVSIA
-314 IAKRSGSNAVTVADD
+314 IAKRSGSNAVTVAED
-329 VLAKLEE
+329 VLAKLDEI
-336 VRTQLIPGNVNVNI
+336 RSQLIPADINVNV

-359 DAVNI
+359 AAVNI

-377 LLLIISLGWRAA
+377 LLLIVSIGWRAA

-406 GYVSGQ
+406 GYVADQ

-444 SHGTKDRIQ
+444 SHGTEDRIR
-453 SAIQAVAEIGRPTNL
+453 SAIHAVSEIGRPTNL
-468 ATFSVILAFLP
+468 ATFAVILAFLP

-491 APIPFYVPVAMIISL
+491 APIPFYVPVAMIVSL

-525 NKADAHEVDHSNGIL
+525 DGKSSHEVDHSNGIP
-540 ERFYGVI
+540 ERVYGAI
-547 FKKLA
+547 FKTLA
-552 ARSLNRR
+552 AKPLNRR
-559 LFLLSV
+559 LFLLAV

-595 ITIDMPESSSFENT
+595 ITIGMPESSSLEYT
-609 DYIAREVGD
+609 DSVARRVGD
-618 IVRGNPHVTNYE
+618 IVRDNPHVINYE
-630 TTVGKAGVADFNG
+630 TTIGKTGVADFNG
-643 LLRGSG
+643 LLRGTG
-649 LNKGPHVAEVRVNL
+649 LIKGAHVAEVRVNL
-663 TDKLNRSVSSIDIV
+663 TDKLSRSVSSIDIV
-677 QQLRPAISALA
+677 QQLRPAILDLA
-688 RQTGANIK
+688 TITGANIK

-718 YQELRRIAKEIRQEV
+718 YDELRRIAKEIRKEV
-733 FNNTADVVDIDDSVT
+733 FDNTADVVDVDDSVT
-748 DDVTEYEIHIDREKS
+748 DDVTEYEIHINREKS

-769 AATIIKTL
+769 AARIIRAL
-777 NTFIGGYEAGTV
+777 NTFIGGFEAGTV
-789 HIPGEREPV
+789 HIAGEREPV
-798 AIRFQISAASRV
+798 AIRFQISASNRV
-810 RQSDLENI
+810 QQTDLENI

-824 GKKILL
+824 GKKIQL

-835 ILQRTSDKP
+835 VRERIADKP

-868 IMKMKQYL
+868 IMKMKNYL
-876 DTHPLPGGVDL
+876 DTHPLPGGIDL
-887 VQNFIS
+887 VQNFVS
-893 GPRTGEYTLRWDGEM
+893 GPKTGEYTLRWDGEM

-994 IEYRLSG
+994 IEYRRSG
-1001 HSLESAVFQ
+1001 HGLEQAVFQ
-1010 AGVTR
+1010 AGITR
-1015 LRPILLTAVAIV
+1015 LRPILLTAIAIV

-1047 FGTIASTIL
+1047 FGTVASTIL

-1069 RRVSPE
+1069 RRISPD

>member
-1 MANHDNKH
+1 MTKNDNI
-9 VDNTDNNLGVAGWLA
+9 DSNPGIAGQLA

-29 SRLTVLIILFAF
+29 SRLTVLIIIFAF
-41 LAGVTAFLITPRE
+41 LAGITAFLITPRE

-104 DSMGIVTVQFNV
+104 DSMGVVTVQFNV

-134 VDRIPPGTEQPL
+134 MDRIPPGTEQPL
-146 VKPVDVDNVPILT
+146 VKPVDVDNVPVLT

-165 TADDAEL
+165 TIEDGEL
-172 RAIGNRVM
+172 RRVGNRVM

-194 HGGRARMINV
+194 HGGRPRTINV
-204 ELDLEK
+204 ELELDK

-219 QITDILDVTNVRS
+219 QITDVLDATNVRS
-232 SSGNLVSN
+232 SSGTLVSK
-240 NTIKQVRAGGM
+240 NTVKQVRAGGM
-251 IQNADELG
+251 LQNADDLG
-259 KLVVALFKHKPVYLS
+259 KLVVALYQHKPVYLS
-274 SIAKITDGPAELT
+274 DIASITDGPAEIT
-287 EQHRFAAGP
+287 QQHRFAAGP
-296 AFTGTR
+296 AFSGTR
-302 SLNVETPAVSIA
+302 PLNYETPAVSIA
-314 IAKRSGSNAVTVADD
+314 IAKRSGSNAVTVAED
-329 VLAKLEE
+329 VLEKLDEI
-336 VRTQLIPGNVNVNI
+336 RSQIIPADINVNI

-359 DAVNI
+359 AAVNT

-377 LLLIISLGWRAA
+377 LLLIFSLGWRAA

-406 GYVSGQ
+406 GYVADQ

-444 SHGTKDRIQ
+444 SHGTKDRIR
-453 SAIQAVAEIGRPTNL
+453 SAIHAVSEIGRPTNL
-468 ATFSVILAFLP
+468 ATFAVILAFLP

-491 APIPFYVPVAMIISL
+491 APIPFYVPVAMIVSL
-506 AIAYTVA
+506 VIAYTVA

-525 NKADAHEVDHSNGIL
+525 DGKSSHEVDHSNGVP
-540 ERFYGVI
+540 ERLYGAI
-547 FKKLA
+547 FKTLA
-552 ARSLNRR
+552 AKPLNRR
-559 LFLLSV
+559 LFLLAV

-595 ITIDMPESSSFENT
+595 ITIDMPESSSLENT
-609 DYIAREVGD
+609 DRVARLVGD
-618 IVRGNPHVTNYE
+618 IVRGNPHVINYE
-630 TTVGKAGVADFNG
+630 TTIGKSGVADFNG

-649 LNKGPHVAEVRVNL
+649 LNKGAHVAEVRVNL
-663 TDKLNRSVSSIDIV
+663 TDKLSRSVSSIDIV
-677 QQLRPAISALA
+677 QQLRPAILDLA
-688 RQTGANIK
+688 TTTGANIK

-718 YQELRRIAKEIRQEV
+718 YEQLRRIAKEIRQQV
-733 FNNTADVVDIDDSVT
+733 FDNTADVVDVDDSVT
-748 DDVTEYEIHIDREKS
+748 DDVTEYEIHINREKS

-769 AATIIKTL
+769 AARITRAL
-777 NTFIGGYEAGTV
+777 NTFIGGFEAGTV

-798 AIRFQISAASRV
+798 AIRFQISASNRV
-810 RQSDLENI
+810 QQADLENI

-824 GKKILL
+824 GKKIQL

-835 ILQRTSDKP
+835 VHERIADKP

-868 IMKMKQYL
+868 IMKMKKYL
-876 DTHPLPGGVDL
+876 DTHPLPGGIDL
-887 VQNFIS
+887 VQNFVS
-893 GPRTGEYTLRWDGEM
+893 GPKTGEYTLRWDGEM

-921 FAVALI
+921 FAVALV

-981 VVVRNSLLLIDFI
+981 IVVRNSLLLIDFI
-994 IEYRLSG
+994 IEYRRAG
-1001 HSLESAVFQ
+1001 HSLEEAVFQ

-1015 LRPILLTAVAIV
+1015 LRPILLTAIAIV

-1047 FGTIASTIL
+1047 FGTVASTIL

>member
-1 MANHDNKH
+1 MTNNENK
-9 VDNTDNNLGVAGWLA
+9 DNNLGVAGKLA

-29 SRLTVLIILFAF
+29 SRLTVLIIIFAF
-41 LAGVTAFLITPRE
+41 LAGITAFLITPRE

-66 IVAKPGASPDEVE
+66 IVAKPGATPDEVE

-104 DSMGIVTVQFNV
+104 DSMGVVTVQFNV

-134 VDRIPPGTEQPL
+134 IDRIPPGTEQPL
-146 VKPVDVDNVPILT
+146 VKPVDVDNVPILS

-165 TADDAEL
+165 TIDDAEL
-172 RAIGNRVM
+172 RRVGNRVM

-194 HGGRARMINV
+194 HGGRPRTINV
-204 ELDLEK
+204 ELELEK

-219 QITDILDVTNVRS
+219 QITDVLDATNVRS
-232 SSGNLVSN
+232 SSGTLVSN

-251 IQNADELG
+251 LQNADDLG
-259 KLVVALFKHKPVYLS
+259 KLVVALYKHKPVYLS
-274 SIAKITDGPAELT
+274 NIATITDGPAEIT

-296 AFTGTR
+296 AFSGIR
-302 SLNVETPAVSIA
+302 PLNYEIPAVSIA
-314 IAKRSGSNAVTVADD
+314 IAKRSGSNAVTVAED
-329 VLAKLEE
+329 VLAKLDEI
-336 VRTQLIPGNVNVNI
+336 RSQLIPADINVNV

-359 DAVNI
+359 AAVNI

-377 LLLIISLGWRAA
+377 LLLIISIGWRAA

-406 GYVSGQ
+406 GYVAGQ

-444 SHGTKDRIQ
+444 SHGTEDRIR
-453 SAIQAVAEIGRPTNL
+453 SAIHAVSEIGRPTNL
-468 ATFSVILAFLP
+468 ATFAVILAFLP

-491 APIPFYVPVAMIISL
+491 APIPFYVPVAMIVSL

-525 NKADAHEVDHSNGIL
+525 DGKSSHEVDHSNGIP
-540 ERFYGVI
+540 ERLYGAI
-547 FKKLA
+547 FKTLA
-552 ARSLNRR
+552 DKPLNRR
-559 LFLLSV
+559 LFLLAV

-595 ITIDMPESSSFENT
+595 ITIDMPESSSLENT
-609 DYIAREVGD
+609 DSVARRVGD
-618 IVRGNPHVTNYE
+618 IVRDTPHVINYE
-630 TTVGKAGVADFNG
+630 TTIGKTGVADFNG
-643 LLRGSG
+643 LLRGTG
-649 LNKGPHVAEVRVNL
+649 LNKGAHVAEVRVNL
-663 TDKLNRSVSSIDIV
+663 TDKLSRSVSSIDIV
-677 QQLRPAISALA
+677 QQLRPAILDLA
-688 RQTGANIK
+688 TITGANIK

-718 YQELRRIAKEIRQEV
+718 YEELRRIAKEIRKEV
-733 FNNTADVVDIDDSVT
+733 FDNTADVVDVDDSVT
-748 DDVTEYEIHIDREKS
+748 DDVTEYEIHINREKS

-769 AATIIKTL
+769 AARIIRAL
-777 NTFIGGYEAGTV
+777 NTFIGGFEAGTV
-789 HIPGEREPV
+789 HIAGEREPV
-798 AIRFQISAASRV
+798 AIRFQISASNRV
-810 RQSDLENI
+810 QQTDLENI

-824 GKKILL
+824 GKKIQL

-835 ILQRTSDKP
+835 VRERIADKP
-844 ILHKDQVPV
+844 IFHKDQVPV

-868 IMKMKQYL
+868 IMKMKNYL
-876 DTHPLPGGVDL
+876 DTHPLPGGIDL
-887 VQNFIS
+887 VQNFVS
-893 GPRTGEYTLRWDGEM
+893 GPKTGEYTLRWDGEM

-994 IEYRLSG
+994 IEYRRSG
-1001 HSLESAVFQ
+1001 HGLEQAVFQ
-1010 AGVTR
+1010 AGITR
-1015 LRPILLTAVAIV
+1015 LRPILLTAIAIV

-1047 FGTIASTIL
+1047 FGTVASTIL

-1069 RRVSPE
+1069 RRISPD

>member
-1 MANHDNKH
+1 M
-9 VDNTDNNLGVAGWLA
+9 TDPITDKENSTGIAGKLA
-24 KYFID
+24 GYFID
-29 SRLTVLIILFAF
+29 SRLTVLIIVFAF
-41 LAGVTAFLITPRE
+41 LAGITAFLVTPRE
-54 ENPQIIVPAANI
+54 ENPQIVVPAANI

-94 GVEHTYGIAT
+94 GVEHTYGIAK
-104 DSMGIVTVQFNV
+104 DSIGVVTVQFNV

-134 VDRIPPGTEQPL
+134 IDRIPPGTEQPL
-146 VKPVDVDNVPILT
+146 VKPVDVDNVAILT

-165 TADDAEL
+165 TLDDGEL
-172 RAIGNRVM
+172 RNVGSRVM

-194 HGGRARMINV
+194 HGGRPRTINV
-204 ELDLEK
+204 ELDLAK
-210 MKSFGVSLS
+210 MKSFGVSLA
-219 QITDILDVTNVRS
+219 QITAMLDATNVRS
-232 SSGNLVSN
+232 SSGALVSK

-251 IQNADELG
+251 INNADELG
-259 KLVVALFKHKPVYLS
+259 RLVVALYQHKPVYLS
-274 SIAKITDGPAELT
+274 DIATITDGPSEIT
-287 EQHRFAAGP
+287 EQHRFAAGA
-296 AFTGTR
+296 AFTGKR
-302 SLNVETPAVSIA
+302 PLNYEVPAVSIA
-314 IAKRSGSNAVTVADD
+314 IAKRSGSNAVSVAED
-329 VLAKLEE
+329 VLAKLDE
-336 VRTQLIPGNVNVNI
+336 VRDQLIPASINVNI

-359 DAVNI
+359 DAVNV
-364 LLEHLAIAIATVV
+364 LLEHLAIAISTVV
-377 LLLIISLGWRAA
+377 LLLIFSLGWRAA

-430 DDSIVVIENIYRHY
+430 DDSIVVIENIFRHY
-444 SHGTKDRIQ
+444 SHGTKDRIR
-453 SAIQAVAEIGRPTNL
+453 SAVRAVNEIGRPTNL

-479 MFWVTGMMGPYM
+479 MFWVTGMMGPYI
-491 APIPFYVPVAMIISL
+491 APIPFYVPVAMIVSL

-513 PWAANKWLKTSA
+513 PWAANKWLKTAATDSA
-525 NKADAHEVDHSNGIL
+525 THETDHSSGLL
-540 ERFYGVI
+540 ERIYGAA

-552 ARSLNRR
+552 AKSLNRR
-559 LFLLSV
+559 LFLLAV
-565 VALLLAVFLLPVYDQ
+565 VGLLFAVFLLPVYDH

-595 ITIDMPESSSFENT
+595 ITIDMPESSSLENT
-609 DYIAREVGD
+609 DRIARQVGD
-618 IVRGNPHVTNYE
+618 IVRANPHVMNYE
-630 TTVGKAGVADFNG
+630 TTIGKSGVVDFNG

-649 LNKGPHVAEVRVNL
+649 LNKGSHVAEVRVNL
-663 TDKLNRSVSSIDIV
+663 TDKLSRKVSSIEIV
-677 QQLRPAISALA
+677 QQLRPAIAELA
-688 RQTGANIK
+688 AKTGANIK

-710 LAELYGPD
+710 LAEIYGPD
-718 YQELRRIAKEIRQEV
+718 YEELRRIAKEIRHEV
-733 FNNTADVVDIDDSVT
+733 FDNTADVVDIDDSVT
-748 DDVTEYEIHIDREKS
+748 DDVTEFEIHIDREKS

-769 AATIIKTL
+769 AARITRTL
-777 NTFIGGYEAGTV
+777 NTFIGGYAAGTV
-789 HIPGEREPV
+789 HIKGEREPV
-798 AIRFQISAASRV
+798 AIRFQIPAADRV
-810 RQSDLENI
+810 QQSDLDNI
-818 FFLTAQ
+818 FLLTAQ
-824 GKKILL
+824 GKKIRL

-835 ILQRTSDKP
+835 IREQIADKP

-853 VYVTGELASTSQVYA
+853 VYVSGELASTSQVYA

-876 DTHPLPGGVDL
+876 DAHPLPADIEL
-887 VQNFIS
+887 VQNFINA
-893 GPRTGEYTLRWDGEM
+893 PKTGEYTLRWDGEM

-915 RDLGAA
+915 RDLGTA

-981 VVVRNSLLLIDFI
+981 IVVRNSLLLIDFI
-994 IEYRLSG
+994 IEYRRAG
-1001 HSLESAVFQ
+1001 HSLEEAVLQ
-1010 AGVTR
+1010 AGITR
-1015 LRPILLTAVAIV
+1015 LRPILLTAIAIV

-1042 AVSLI
+1042 AISLI
-1047 FGTIASTIL
+1047 YGTIASTVL

>member
-1 MANHDNKH
+1 VTNNE
-9 VDNTDNNLGVAGWLA
+9 NRDNNPGVAGKLA

-29 SRLTVLIILFAF
+29 SRLTVLIIIFAF
-41 LAGVTAFLITPRE
+41 LAGITAFLITPRE

-66 IVAKPGASPDEVE
+66 IVAKPGATPDEVE

-104 DSMGIVTVQFNV
+104 DSMGVVTVQFNV

-134 VDRIPPGTEQPL
+134 IDRIPPGTEQPL
-146 VKPVDVDNVPILT
+146 VKPVDVDNVPILS

-165 TADDAEL
+165 TIDDAEL
-172 RAIGNRVM
+172 RRVGNRVM

-194 HGGRARMINV
+194 HGGRPRTINV
-204 ELDLEK
+204 ELELEK

-219 QITDILDVTNVRS
+219 QITDVLDATNVRS
-232 SSGNLVSN
+232 SSGTLVSN
-240 NTIKQVRAGGM
+240 NTVRQVRAGGM
-251 IQNADELG
+251 LQNADDLG
-259 KLVVALFKHKPVYLS
+259 KLVVALYKHKPVYLS
-274 SIAKITDGPAELT
+274 NIATITDGPAEIT

-296 AFTGTR
+296 AFSGIR
-302 SLNVETPAVSIA
+302 PLNYEIPAVSIA
-314 IAKRSGSNAVTVADD
+314 IAKRSGSNAVTVAED
-329 VLAKLEE
+329 VLAKLDEI
-336 VRTQLIPGNVNVNI
+336 RSQLIPADINVNV

-359 DAVNI
+359 AAVNI

-377 LLLIISLGWRAA
+377 LLLIVSIGWRAA

-406 GYVSGQ
+406 GYVADQ

-444 SHGTKDRIQ
+444 SHGTEDRIR
-453 SAIQAVAEIGRPTNL
+453 SAIHAVSEIGRPTNL
-468 ATFSVILAFLP
+468 ATFAVILAFLP

-491 APIPFYVPVAMIISL
+491 APIPFYVPVAMIVSL

-525 NKADAHEVDHSNGIL
+525 DGKSSHEVDHSNGIP
-540 ERFYGVI
+540 ERVYGAI
-547 FKKLA
+547 FKTLA
-552 ARSLNRR
+552 AKPLNRR
-559 LFLLSV
+559 LFLLAV

-595 ITIDMPESSSFENT
+595 ITIDMPESSSLEYT
-609 DYIAREVGD
+609 DSVARRVGD
-618 IVRGNPHVTNYE
+618 IVRDNPHVINYE
-630 TTVGKAGVADFNG
+630 TTIGKTGVADFNG
-643 LLRGSG
+643 LLRGTG
-649 LNKGPHVAEVRVNL
+649 LIKGAHVAEVRVNL
-663 TDKLNRSVSSIDIV
+663 TDKLSRSVSSIDIV
-677 QQLRPAISALA
+677 QQLRPAILDLA
-688 RQTGANIK
+688 TITGANIK

-718 YQELRRIAKEIRQEV
+718 YDELRRIAKEIRKEV
-733 FNNTADVVDIDDSVT
+733 FDNTADVVDVDDSVT
-748 DDVTEYEIHIDREKS
+748 DDVTEYEIHINREKS

-769 AATIIKTL
+769 AARIIRAL
-777 NTFIGGYEAGTV
+777 NTFIGGFEAGTV
-789 HIPGEREPV
+789 HIAGEREPV
-798 AIRFQISAASRV
+798 AIRFQISASNRV
-810 RQSDLENI
+810 QQTDLENI

-824 GKKILL
+824 GKKIQL

-835 ILQRTSDKP
+835 VRERIADKP

-868 IMKMKQYL
+868 IMKMKNYL
-876 DTHPLPGGVDL
+876 DTHPLPGGIDL
-887 VQNFIS
+887 VQNFVS
-893 GPRTGEYTLRWDGEM
+893 GPKTGEYTLRWDGEM

-994 IEYRLSG
+994 IEYRRSG
-1001 HSLESAVFQ
+1001 HGLEQAVFQ
-1010 AGVTR
+1010 AGITR
-1015 LRPILLTAVAIV
+1015 LRPILLTAIAIV

-1047 FGTIASTIL
+1047 FGTVASTIL

-1069 RRVSPE
+1069 RRISPD

>member
-1 MANHDNKH
+1 MTNNENK
-9 VDNTDNNLGVAGWLA
+9 DNNPGVAGKLA

-29 SRLTVLIILFAF
+29 SRLTVLIIIFAF
-41 LAGVTAFLITPRE
+41 LAGITAFLITPRE

-66 IVAKPGASPDEVE
+66 IVAKPGATPDEVE

-104 DSMGIVTVQFNV
+104 DSMGVVTVQFNV

-134 VDRIPPGTEQPL
+134 IDRIPPGTEQPL
-146 VKPVDVDNVPILT
+146 VKPVDVDNVPILS

-165 TADDAEL
+165 TIDDAEL
-172 RAIGNRVM
+172 RRVGNRVM

-194 HGGRARMINV
+194 HGGRPRTINV
-204 ELDLEK
+204 ELELEK

-219 QITDILDVTNVRS
+219 QITDVLDATNVRS
-232 SSGNLVSN
+232 SSGTLVSN
-240 NTIKQVRAGGM
+240 NTIRQVRAGGM
-251 IQNADELG
+251 LQNADDLG
-259 KLVVALFKHKPVYLS
+259 KLVVALYKHKPVYLS
-274 SIAKITDGPAELT
+274 NIASITDGPAEIT

-296 AFTGTR
+296 AFSGIR
-302 SLNVETPAVSIA
+302 PLNYEIPAVSIA
-314 IAKRSGSNAVTVADD
+314 IAKRSGSNAVTVAED
-329 VLAKLEE
+329 VLAKLDEI
-336 VRTQLIPGNVNVNI
+336 RSQLIPADINVNI

-359 DAVNI
+359 AAVNI

-377 LLLIISLGWRAA
+377 LLLIISIGWRAA

-406 GYVSGQ
+406 GYVAGQ

-444 SHGTKDRIQ
+444 SHGTEDRIR
-453 SAIQAVAEIGRPTNL
+453 SAIHAVSEIGRPTNL
-468 ATFSVILAFLP
+468 ATFAVILAFLP

-491 APIPFYVPVAMIISL
+491 APIPFYVPVAMIVSL

-525 NKADAHEVDHSNGIL
+525 DGKSSHEVDHSNGIP
-540 ERFYGVI
+540 ERLYGAA
-547 FKKLA
+547 FKTLA
-552 ARSLNRR
+552 AKPLNRR
-559 LFLLSV
+559 LFLLAV

-595 ITIDMPESSSFENT
+595 ITIDMPESSSLENT
-609 DYIAREVGD
+609 DSVARRVGD
-618 IVRGNPHVTNYE
+618 IVRDNPHVINYE
-630 TTVGKAGVADFNG
+630 TTIGKTGVADFNG
-643 LLRGSG
+643 LLRGTG
-649 LNKGPHVAEVRVNL
+649 LNKGAHVAEVRVNL
-663 TDKLNRSVSSIDIV
+663 TDKLSRSVSSIDIV
-677 QQLRPAISALA
+677 QQLRPAILDLA
-688 RQTGANIK
+688 TITGANIK
-696 LVEDPPGPPVRATL
+696 LVEDPPGPPVKATL

-718 YQELRRIAKEIRQEV
+718 YDELRRIAKEIRKEV
-733 FNNTADVVDIDDSVT
+733 FNNTADVVDVDDSVT
-748 DDVTEYEIHIDREKS
+748 DDVTVYEIHINREKS

-769 AATIIKTL
+769 AARITRAL
-777 NTFIGGYEAGTV
+777 NTFIGGFEAGTV
-789 HIPGEREPV
+789 HIAGEREPV
-798 AIRFQISAASRV
+798 AIRFQISASNRV
-810 RQSDLENI
+810 QQTDLENI

-824 GKKILL
+824 GKKIQL

-835 ILQRTSDKP
+835 VRERIADKP

-868 IMKMKQYL
+868 IMKMKKYL
-876 DTHPLPGGVDL
+876 DTHPLPGGIDL
-887 VQNFIS
+887 VQNFLS
-893 GPRTGEYTLRWDGEM
+893 GPKTGEYTLRWDGEM

-994 IEYRLSG
+994 IEYRRAG
-1001 HSLESAVFQ
+1001 HSLEQAVFQ
-1010 AGVTR
+1010 AGITR
-1015 LRPILLTAVAIV
+1015 LRPILLTAIAIV

-1047 FGTIASTIL
+1047 FGTVASTIL

-1069 RRVSPE
+1069 RRISPD